1 MTVNIEKVD
10 KKFFQQK
17 APRGVS
23 GFRFMY
29 SAFLITKGYQQKHV
43 KENTPNLNPN
53 TYRMTRNRIRE
64 MNEEEYKKLLNQLIY
79 IDFNGEQI

>member
-1 MTVNIEKVD
+1 MTINIEKLD
-10 KKFFQQK
+10 KEFFRQK

-23 GFRFMY
+23 GYRFMY
-29 SAFLITKGYQQKHV
+29 SALLVTKGYQPKHA
-43 KENTPNLNPN
+43 KQLGLNQNTFAMS
-53 TYRMTRNRIRE
+53 RDRIKR